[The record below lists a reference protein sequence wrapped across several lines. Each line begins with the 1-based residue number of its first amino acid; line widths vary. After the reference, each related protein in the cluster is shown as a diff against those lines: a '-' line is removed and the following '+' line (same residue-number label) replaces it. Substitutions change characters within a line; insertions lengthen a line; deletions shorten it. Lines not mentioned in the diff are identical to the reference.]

1 MLPLSTIGKSFF
13 PGYNGGKWFAL
24 HILIKSVKKSFNKA
38 VLVTF
43 AIRKR
48 RKGGGGKGGEDD
60 NEKKLHTNP
69 SSSTV
74 LIFKLLQELV
84 SADVSFYSTYMN
96 RTSCFDQLST
106 VY

>member
-1 MLPLSTIGKSFF
+1 MVCLA
-13 PGYNGGKWFAL
+13 Y
-24 HILIKSVKKSFNKA
+24 FNQKCQEI
-38 VLVTF
+38 VQQSSSRDFRDKEKTE
-43 AIRKR
+43 
-48 RKGGGGKGGEDD
+48 GGGEGGEDD

>member
-1 MLPLSTIGKSFF
+1 MVRLAYFNQKCQEIVQQSSSGDFRDKEKTE
-13 PGYNGGKWFAL
+13 GGE
-24 HILIKSVKKSFNKA
+24 
-38 VLVTF
+38 
-43 AIRKR
+43 
-48 RKGGGGKGGEDD
+48 GGEDD

-84 SADVSFYSTYMN
+84 SFYSTYMN

>member
-1 MLPLSTIGKSFF
+1 MVRLAYFNQKCQEIVQQSSSGDFRDKEKTE
-13 PGYNGGKWFAL
+13 GGE
-24 HILIKSVKKSFNKA
+24 
-38 VLVTF
+38 
-43 AIRKR
+43 
-48 RKGGGGKGGEDD
+48 GGGEDD

>member
-1 MLPLSTIGKSFF
+1 MVCLA
-13 PGYNGGKWFAL
+13 Y
-24 HILIKSVKKSFNKA
+24 FNQKCQEI
-38 VLVTF
+38 VHQSSSGDFRDKEKTE
-43 AIRKR
+43 
-48 RKGGGGKGGEDD
+48 GGGRGGEDD

>member
-1 MLPLSTIGKSFF
+1 MVRLA
-13 PGYNGGKWFAL
+13 Y
-24 HILIKSVKKSFNKA
+24 FNQKCQEI
-38 VLVTF
+38 VQQSSSGDFRDKEKTE
-43 AIRKR
+43 
-48 RKGGGGKGGEDD
+48 GGGGGRGGRGEGGEDD

-96 RTSCFDQLST
+96 RTSCFDQLSI

>member
-1 MLPLSTIGKSFF
+1 MVRLA
-13 PGYNGGKWFAL
+13 Y
-24 HILIKSVKKSFNKA
+24 FNQKCQEI
-38 VLVTF
+38 VQQSSSGDFRDKEKTE
-43 AIRKR
+43 
-48 RKGGGGKGGEDD
+48 GGEDD

-96 RTSCFDQLST
+96 RTSCFDQLSI

>member
-1 MLPLSTIGKSFF
+1 MVRLA
-13 PGYNGGKWFAL
+13 Y
-24 HILIKSVKKSFNKA
+24 FNQKCQEI
-38 VLVTF
+38 VQQSSSGDFRYKEKTE
-43 AIRKR
+43 
-48 RKGGGGKGGEDD
+48 GGGGEGGEDD

>member
-13 PGYNGGKWFAL
+13 PVYNGGKWFAL
-24 HILIKSVKKSFNKA
+24 HILIKSVKKSFTKA

-48 RKGGGGKGGEDD
+48 RKGGEGGEDD

-84 SADVSFYSTYMN
+84 SADVSFYSTYLN

>member
-1 MLPLSTIGKSFF
+1 MVRLAYFNQKCQEIVQESSSGDFRDKEKTE
-13 PGYNGGKWFAL
+13 GGE
-24 HILIKSVKKSFNKA
+24 
-38 VLVTF
+38 
-43 AIRKR
+43 
-48 RKGGGGKGGEDD
+48 GGEDD